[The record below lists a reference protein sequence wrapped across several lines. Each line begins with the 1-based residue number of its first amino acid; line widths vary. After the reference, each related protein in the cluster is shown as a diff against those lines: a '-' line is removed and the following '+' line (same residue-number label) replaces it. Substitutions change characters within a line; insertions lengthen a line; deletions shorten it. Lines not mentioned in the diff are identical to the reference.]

1 MRVRRRRRRRRACV
15 CSGSV
20 CVCFC
25 SQGGVCIPPF
35 FALTHTPTP
44 LLRQDQRRRGFT
56 RWWPSVVAEKD
67 CSENRVHM
75 CVCLR
80 NVKMSFSQHQR
91 PAHHRE
97 VERGV
102 FSFQVENRE
111 RRGIT
116 FFVCDPSLLHFTA
129 YVFIKLIPLHIR
141 ETRENGCNQM
151 CK

>member
-1 MRVRRRRRRRRACV
+1 MRGEEEEEESVCV
-15 CSGSV
+15 YGDSGSV
-20 CVCFC
+20 SFC
-25 SQGGVCIPPF
+25 SQGGVSLLF
-35 FALTHTPTP
+35 FALTHPHPSPATGSTT
-44 LLRQDQRRRGFT
+44 T
-56 RWWPSVVAEKD
+56 RFYEAAAVVAEKD

-111 RRGIT
+111 KRKNYFLCVWLVLASFHRNVYNKIALLYIT
-116 FFVCDPSLLHFTA
+116 W
-129 YVFIKLIPLHIR
+129 
-141 ETRENGCNQM
+141 ETREKMGVIRCVN
-151 CK
+151 K